1 MPDWAA
7 NEDSAVVELYKRLL
21 AAERSGVP
29 LNIKQEILK
38 TPGIDKTAEA
48 VRMRLQ
54 NVSAILEEKGLPRLQ
69 RLSPLG
75 HYPDQLEDAV
85 DASLPW

>member
-1 MPDWAA
+1 MPKWSKS
-7 NEDSAVVELYKRLL
+7 EDAAVVELYKRLL

-29 LNIKQEILK
+29 LDINQEILK
-38 TPGIDKTAEA
+38 TPGFNKSEGA

-54 NVSAILEEKGLPRLQ
+54 NVSAVLEDKGLPRVQ
-69 RLSPLG
+69 HLSPLP
-75 HYPDQLEDAV
+75 HYIDQLKDAV